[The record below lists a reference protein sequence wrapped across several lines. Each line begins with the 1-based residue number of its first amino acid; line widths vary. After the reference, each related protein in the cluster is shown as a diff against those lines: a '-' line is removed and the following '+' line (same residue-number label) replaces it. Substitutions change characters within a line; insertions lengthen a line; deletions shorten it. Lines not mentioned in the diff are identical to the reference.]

1 MKKVLSLTIACM
13 LLLGALGIC
22 AYAEEAPL
30 SADVYV
36 NIADKGELVVSYEKI
51 TVTDI
56 DNDNKLTINDALY
69 CAHEAK
75 YTGGATVGYASENSD
90 WGLSLNKLWGDT
102 SGAFGYYVNNA
113 SAWSLADTVKSGDC
127 ITAFVYKDVTTWSDK
142 YSYFNNAEVSVQSGD
157 EITLTLTASY
167 YDYTAGDGGA
177 TVTVPLENATV
188 TVDGSRTEYKTDA
201 EGKVTLKLTE
211 GGNHVISAV
220 SDSMILVPPVCIA
233 KVTAPVTE
241 PVTEPVTDTAN
252 NTEATAADDTQPE
265 GKEDENSGCKSS
277 IAVMGI
283 AVATVAAVAATVS
296 AKRKNE
302 D

>member
-22 AYAEEAPL
+22 TYAEEAPL

-36 NIADKGELVVSYEKI
+36 NIADKGELVVTYEKI

-56 DNDNKLTINDALY
+56 DKDGALTINDALY

-75 YTGGATVGYASENSD
+75 YTGGAEAGYASENSD
-90 WGLSLNKLWGDT
+90 WGLSVKTLWGDT
-102 SGAFGYYVNNA
+102 SGAFGYYVNNN

-127 ITAFVYKDVTTWSDK
+127 ITAFIYKDATAYSDK
-142 YSYFNNAEVSVQSGD
+142 YSYFDISEKSTESGD
-157 EITLTLTASY
+157 EITLTLTFIDFDEQYNPVAKPM
-167 YDYTAGDGGA
+167 GD
-177 TVTVPLENATV
+177 TVI

-211 GGNHVISAV
+211 GGDHVISAV
-220 SDSMILVPPVCIA
+220 SDSIILVPPVCIA
-233 KVTAPVTE
+233 KVTAPE
-241 PVTEPVTDTAN
+241 E
-252 NTEATAADDTQPE
+252 
-265 GKEDENSGCKSS
+265 KEDESSGCKSS

-283 AVATVAAVAATVS
+283 AVATVAAVAATASV
-296 AKRKNE
+296 KRKNE
-302 D
+302 E